1 MIITSVV
8 PRQLPMQMAV
18 AVNMALMTLTK
29 QGIFCTE
36 PHRVPIGGKI
46 SHCLFDKTGDATGLD
61 VLRMILIEW

>member
-1 MIITSVV
+1 
-8 PRQLPMQMAV
+8 MQMAM

-46 SHCLFDKTGDATGLD
+46 SHCLFDKTGKLFYFYNDLYD
-61 VLRMILIEW
+61 VEIFVRFY